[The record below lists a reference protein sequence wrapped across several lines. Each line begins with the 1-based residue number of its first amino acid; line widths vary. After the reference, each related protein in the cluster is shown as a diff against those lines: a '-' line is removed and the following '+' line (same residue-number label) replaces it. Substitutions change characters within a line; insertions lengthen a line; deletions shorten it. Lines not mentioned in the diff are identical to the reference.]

1 MGPPQAAPQIDAGG
15 AGAPAAL
22 ARPEPPVQ
30 VSLRAVSGRR
40 AASARRPRILMT
52 TEGTYP
58 YAVGGVSSWCDLVI
72 GGLPEF
78 DWQIL
83 PIMAGDS
90 RLNAIFELPPHAKLA
105 GQIELWSEGLPRRR
119 FTARPERSAQ
129 TCLPANLMR
138 ALISWEGS
146 YEDLL

>member
-1 MGPPQAAPQIDAGG
+1 MTPTQVALEMDAAAGVG
-15 AGAPAAL
+15 VPAAL
-22 ARPEPPVQ
+22 SPSDALVPVP
-30 VSLRAVSGRR
+30 LRTVSGRSPVK
-40 AASARRPRILMT
+40 AGRPRILMT

-72 GGLPEF
+72 GGLHEF

-83 PIMAGDS
+83 PVMAGDR
-90 RLNAIFELPPHAKLA
+90 RLSAIFELPAHATLA

-119 FTARPERSAQ
+119 WTPRRERSAQ
-129 TCLPANLMR
+129 ETLPANLMR

-146 YEDLL
+146 YED